1 MLTEIQ
7 ENVFSP
13 AETDQITE
21 TKSTSAKS
29 TTNKIKDPQK
39 FAAGKKLAE
48 KNKTAREALKKRKQ
62 REEEEEKE
70 TDSSSWLPN
79 ASFTT
84 ILSVVGIGLTI
95 FDLYLRTRQ
104 NQSPRT
110 LQSPMTENDIP
121 GSKLQIKLKHKA
133 RNKVRHKAKGLEWS
147 K

>member
-1 MLTEIQ
+1 MSTEIQ

-21 TKSTSAKS
+21 TKSTSAQS
-29 TTNKIKDPQK
+29 TTNKIKDPRK
-39 FAAGKKLAE
+39 VAAGKKLAE
-48 KNKTAREALKKRKQ
+48 KNKIAREALKKQEQ

-79 ASFTT
+79 DSFTT
-84 ILSVVGIGLTI
+84 ILSVFGIGLTI

-110 LQSPMTENDIP
+110 LQSPMTENEIP
-121 GSKLQIKLKHKA
+121 EFKHKV
-133 RNKVRHKAKGLEWS
+133 RNKVTQS
-147 K
+147 KRFGME

>member
-1 MLTEIQ
+1 MLTEMQ

-84 ILSVVGIGLTI
+84 TLSVVGTGLTI
-95 FDLYLRTRQ
+95 FDFYLRTRQ

-110 LQSPMTENDIP
+110 LQSPMTENEIP
-121 GSKLQIKLKHKA
+121 EFKHKV
-133 RNKVRHKAKGLEWS
+133 RNKVTQS
-147 K
+147 KRFGMD

>member
-1 MLTEIQ
+1 MSTEIQ
-7 ENVFSP
+7 ESVFSP

-29 TTNKIKDPQK
+29 TTNKIKDPRK
-39 FAAGKKLAE
+39 VAAGKKLAE
-48 KNKTAREALKKRKQ
+48 KNKIAREALKKQKQ
-62 REEEEEKE
+62 REGEEE
-70 TDSSSWLPN
+70 TDSSYWLPN

-110 LQSPMTENDIP
+110 LQSPMTENEFP
-121 GSKLQIKLKHKA
+121 EVTNKTQTQSQKQSQTQSK
-133 RNKVRHKAKGLEWS
+133 RFGME
-147 K
+147 

>member
-1 MLTEIQ
+1 MSNEIQ

-29 TTNKIKDPQK
+29 TTNKIKDPRK
-39 FAAGKKLAE
+39 VAAGKKLAE
-48 KNKTAREALKKRKQ
+48 KNKIAREALKKQKQ
-62 REEEEEKE
+62 REEEEKE

-133 RNKVRHKAKGLEWS
+133 RNKVRHKAKGLE
-147 K
+147 

>member
-1 MLTEIQ
+1 MSTEIQ

-29 TTNKIKDPQK
+29 TTNKIKDPRK

-48 KNKTAREALKKRKQ
+48 KNKIAREALKKQEQRK
-62 REEEEEKE
+62 EEEKE
-70 TDSSSWLPN
+70 TDSSSWFPN
-79 ASFTT
+79 ASITT

-110 LQSPMTENDIP
+110 LQSPMTENEIP
-121 GSKLQIKLKHKA
+121 EVT
-133 RNKVRHKAKGLEWS
+133 NKTQT
-147 K
+147 